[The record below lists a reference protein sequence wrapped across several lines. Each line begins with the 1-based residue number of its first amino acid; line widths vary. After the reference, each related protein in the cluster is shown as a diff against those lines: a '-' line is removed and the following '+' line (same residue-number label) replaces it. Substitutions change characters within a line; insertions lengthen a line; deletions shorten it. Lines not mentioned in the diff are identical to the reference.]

1 MRFGSSLKCGAC
13 GKTIYPNDNKL
24 SMGDKV
30 YHKQCAKCETC
41 KGQLTISNFATSGNR
56 LLCKVH
62 FMKEFSESGG
72 VYGGDER
79 FSKGQSRSSSTAS
92 TTPGERTQPNSPAV
106 TATKICPPAP
116 PKEASKANIPKQ
128 EEGSSSGRESVADMV
143 KARSK
148 APPPPPG
155 AIKPAQSAQ
164 NVVSSSNRK
173 SVAEMVEATKSASI
187 SSTKAAAPK
196 APAKLK
202 FRFGGESSKKCP
214 ICKKTIYPN
223 DSQLSIGS
231 SVYHRACAKCSTCG
245 GQLTI
250 SNFATSGDRLLCK
263 THFMEEFATSGGHYG
278 GDDKFEKGS
287 SSRSNSTVSGVSTPK
302 VTDDVSKESQDAK
315 SSKPPTDT
323 PKIENDDKPSV
334 NQSMA
339 SATGQANNA
348 TKKTVTAEVSHSK
361 AAPVDEVPKRISVA
375 ERIKQDRERRAAS
388 LSATGA
394 NVSCDDKQNKSRS
407 SSAPRRSRFGSA
419 NSIKCGACGKTIYP
433 NDNKLSMGDKV
444 YHKQCA
450 KCETCKGQLT
460 ISNFA
465 TSGNRL
471 LCKVHFMKE
480 FSESG
485 GVYGGDERFSK
496 GQSRSNS
503 TNST

>member
-30 YHKQCAKCETC
+30 YHKQCAKCEVC
-41 KGQLTISNFATSGNR
+41 GGQLTISNFATSGNR

-79 FSKGQSRSSSTAS
+79 FSKGQSRSNSTAS
-92 TTPGERTQPNSPAV
+92 ATSGERTGPNSPAV
-106 TATKICPPAP
+106 TATKICPPSP
-116 PKEASKANIPKQ
+116 PKEASKAKIPEQ
-128 EEGSSSGRESVADMV
+128 EDGSSSGRKSVADMV
-143 KARSK
+143 KATSK
-148 APPPPPG
+148 APPPPPE
-155 AIKPAQSAQ
+155 AAKQAQAAQ

-173 SVAEMVEATKSASI
+173 SVAEMVEATKSVSV
-187 SSTKAAAPK
+187 SSTTADVPK

-202 FRFGGESSKKCP
+202 FRFGGGSSKKCP

-278 GDDKFEKGS
+278 GDDKFEKA
-287 SSRSNSTVSGVSTPK
+287 SSRSNSTVSSVSTPK
-302 VTDDVSKESQDAK
+302 VTDELPKKESQGAKPSSPSTDA
-315 SSKPPTDT
+315 
-323 PKIENDDKPSV
+323 PKIKDDDKLPENLSTAPTIV
-334 NQSMA
+334 
-339 SATGQANNA
+339 QANNA
-348 TKKTVTAEVSHSK
+348 TEKRVTAEVSHSE

-375 ERIKQDRERRAAS
+375 ERIKQDREKRAAS
-388 LSATGA
+388 LSASGA
-394 NVSCDDKQNKSRS
+394 NVSSDDKQNKRS

-450 KCETCKGQLT
+450 KCEVCGGQLT

-496 GQSRSNS
+496 GQSRSSS
-503 TNST
+503 TSSN